1 MPNQVYSVQDQGMP
15 ESPGEMMDFLHEMMG
30 RAMHNTMDMFN
41 RMNLQ
46 KSGMQMLTSV
56 GYTAEV
62 SAAFLY

>member
-1 MPNQVYSVQDQGMP
+1 MP